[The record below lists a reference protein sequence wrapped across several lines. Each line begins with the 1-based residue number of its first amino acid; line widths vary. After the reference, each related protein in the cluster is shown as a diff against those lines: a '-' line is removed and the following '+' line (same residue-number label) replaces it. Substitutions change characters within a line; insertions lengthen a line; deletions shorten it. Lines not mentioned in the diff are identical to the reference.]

1 MIRNITVFN
10 FIGFYIAAEITDDPK
25 SYKWFMCMTS
35 LLLQVCL
42 ARINDTTICENLSNG
57 SYEAEENL
65 VQASSS
71 HWLLAAMLSYQI
83 PGFIA
88 SFIYGALS
96 DRVSRKLVLLLPSVG
111 HLIGA
116 AFLLLNAMCPQW
128 PMAAVMLCPLAAGIG
143 GGWMTCLL
151 ACFSY
156 LSEVRTFHFR
166 SQF

>member
-1 MIRNITVFN
+1 
-10 FIGFYIAAEITDDPK
+10 
-25 SYKWFMCMTS
+25 MTS
-35 LLLQVCL
+35 VQLQVCL

-57 SYEAEENL
+57 NYEAEENL

-71 HWLLAAMLSYQI
+71 HWLLAAKLSYHI

-111 HLIGA
+111 QLIGA
-116 AFLLLNAMCPQW
+116 AFLLLNALCPQW

>member
-1 MIRNITVFN
+1 MS
-10 FIGFYIAAEITDDPK
+10 AAEITDDPK
-25 SYKWFMCMTS
+25 SYNWFKCMTS
-35 LLLQVCL
+35 VPLQVCL
-42 ARINDTTICENLSNG
+42 GKINDTSICENLSNG
-57 SYEAEENL
+57 SYEAEENV
-65 VQASSS
+65 VQAASAR
-71 HWLLAAMLSYQI
+71 WLLATTLSYQI
-83 PGFIA
+83 PSFVA

-116 AFLLLNAMCPQW
+116 AFLLLNALCPQW

-166 SQF
+166 S